1 MIRIPP
7 TSARGESLMTPIM
20 PPPQMQLRSRR
31 ETNTKD
37 AINNVLVEQWQTG
50 SAYGIYNRK
59 DQNAQAV
66 FNDQMPNTARTDQRS
81 FLQAQPYV
89 ATADQLSGNPYFQ
102 KYDVQSDPRNVSRE
116 LRGAVYE
123 TPEDRGQ
130 MESKRML
137 ERQFTAAYIP
147 PEVTQQIL
155 ETNIMARDKLMPAM
169 DDMTKIYPKTIN
181 SWSYCKGGSSGA
193 AATNQK

>member
-7 TSARGESLMTPIM
+7 TSAIGDILPTPIM

-37 AINNVLVEQWQTG
+37 AINAVFVEQWETG
-50 SAYGIYNRK
+50 APYGIYNRK
-59 DQNAQAV
+59 DQNAHAV
-66 FNDQMPNTARTDQRS
+66 FNDQMPNAARTDSRS

-89 ATADQLSGNPYFQ
+89 AQADQLAGNPYFQ
-102 KYDVQSDPRNVSRE
+102 KYDVQSDPRNVARE

-123 TPEDRGQ
+123 TPSDRGQ

-147 PEVTQQIL
+147 PEVTQQLL
-155 ETNIMARDKLMPAM
+155 ETNIVARDRLMPAM
-169 DDMTKIYPKTIN
+169 DDMSRIYPKTIN
-181 SWSYCKGGSSGA
+181 SWGVCKGQGELRA
-193 AATNQK
+193 PQ

>member
-7 TSARGESLMTPIM
+7 TSAMGDVLPTPIM

-37 AINNVLVEQWQTG
+37 AINAVFVEQWETG
-50 SAYGIYNRK
+50 APYGIYNRK

-66 FNDQMPNTARTDQRS
+66 FNDQMPNAARTDSRS

-89 ATADQLSGNPYFQ
+89 AQADQLAGNPYFQ
-102 KYDVQSDPRNVSRE
+102 KYDVQSDPRNVARE

-123 TPEDRGQ
+123 TPSDRGQ

-147 PEVTQQIL
+147 PEVTQQLL
-155 ETNIMARDKLMPAM
+155 ETNIVARDRLMPAM
-169 DDMTKIYPKTIN
+169 DDMSRIYPKTIN
-181 SWSYCKGGSSGA
+181 SWGVCKGQGEMR
-193 AATNQK
+193 TPQ

>member
-7 TSARGESLMTPIM
+7 TSAMGDVLPTPIM

-37 AINNVLVEQWQTG
+37 AINAVFVEQWQTG
-50 SAYGIYNRK
+50 APYGIYNRK
-59 DQNAQAV
+59 DQNAHAV
-66 FNDQMPNTARTDQRS
+66 FNDQMPNAARTDSRS

-89 ATADQLSGNPYFQ
+89 AQADQLAGNPYFQ
-102 KYDVQSDPRNVSRE
+102 KYDVQSDPRNVARE

-123 TPEDRGQ
+123 TPSDRGQ

-147 PEVTQQIL
+147 PEVTQQLL
-155 ETNIMARDKLMPAM
+155 ETNIVARDRLMPAM
-169 DDMTKIYPKTIN
+169 DDMSRIYPKTIN
-181 SWSYCKGGSSGA
+181 SWGVCKGQGEMRA
-193 AATNQK
+193 PQ